1 MRELT
6 IIFVCLTKMVKMVM
20 NSSNKPFIITQF
32 DEYRAGLR
40 DSYIVLAMFIL
51 LVILLFLITDNSKGR
66 NVCLI
71 TIMLP
76 VLVYFIITTI
86 RYHKKQKESM
96 KIVLRIDAG
105 GVYIS
110 SHGQIDW
117 RHIKMVSFSKG
128 LWGGSITIVLK
139 IIKKNGSFIVFY
151 LKPYLG
157 AINLY
162 HLRAILT
169 HFSPERVD
177 IKTEV
182 PLWFFNL

>member
-6 IIFVCLTKMVKMVM
+6 IIFICLTKMVMI
-20 NSSNKPFIITQF
+20 NSNKPFVITQF
-32 DEYRAGLR
+32 DKYRADLR
-40 DSYIVLAMFIL
+40 DSYIVLALFIL
-51 LVILLFLITDNSKGR
+51 IDILFFFITDYSTGR
-66 NVCLI
+66 DVCLI
-71 TIMLP
+71 TLMLP
-76 VLVYFIITTI
+76 VLMYFIISTI

-117 RHIKMVSFSKG
+117 KHIKMVSFSKG
-128 LWGGSITIVLK
+128 HWLGRITIVLK
-139 IIKKNGSFIVFY
+139 IIKKNGSFIVFF

-162 HLRAILT
+162 HLRASLT